1 MTNPARAGPTARA
14 EFALMAFKA
23 TADRKSAGGTS
34 SGKVACQAGEF
45 MAAPT
50 PIANVNANK
59 TQEVDIPASVKTPS
73 KQAASSIHPWVK
85 RSRRRRSTMSARAP
99 AGSESKKA
107 GKLVADW
114 INATI
119 SGEAETE
126 LISQAAPTFC
136 IQVPIF
142 DAEEAIHILR
152 KTGWCSG
159 LQAEAGFGV
168 SASETGSGGKSVG
181 VLWVGTTALG

>member
-23 TADRKSAGGTS
+23 TAGRKSGGGTS

-50 PIANVNANK
+50 PIANVSANK

-85 RSRRRRSTMSARAP
+85 RSSRRRYTISARAP
-99 AGSESKKA
+99 AGRESKKA

-119 SGEAETE
+119 SGKVETE

-136 IQVPIF
+136 IEVPIF
-142 DAEEAIHILR
+142 DAKEAINILR
-152 KTGWCSG
+152 KTGCCNG
-159 LQAEAGFGV
+159 LQAEAGSGAPV
-168 SASETGSGGKSVG
+168 SET
-181 VLWVGTTALG
+181 